1 LIKRGVG
8 FSKPCLWICRGT
20 SQKSDVEELFIQPVP
35 LPKLPQR
42 LYFKFQKPIVTCP
55 EDAQDPVRTQQIYDE
70 TKRSCEDA
78 ISYLRINRER
88 DPYKDLFKRLFYERS
103 WGGKQAP
110 TFPLN

>member
-1 LIKRGVG
+1 M
-8 FSKPCLWICRGT
+8 CRGT

-55 EDAQDPVRTQQIYDE
+55 EDAKDPVRTQQIYDE

-78 ISYLRINRER
+78 ISYLCINRER
-88 DPYKDLFKRLFYERS
+88 DPYKDLFKRLFYERT

-110 TFPLN
+110 TFPLK